1 MKVNVQVDTQTFIRF
16 WLVILG
22 FALAALLIYS
32 ARSGLI
38 VIGTALF
45 LALALNGPVT
55 KIAKFLPGK
64 SRVGS
69 TAIAYLLVVAFI
81 GGFVFLAVP
90 PIIQQ
95 TAKFAATVPDLVSN
109 ATTSWH
115 SLDRAIDDYNL
126 RPQVDQALV
135 SLKDN
140 ATGWTSNVG
149 TNIVSGV
156 GSIFAFFTSLI
167 LVLVLSFLMLVEGP
181 MLMRSVWGL
190 YRDQKRMEH
199 HRKTITRMTNVVS
212 GFVTGQLTVSAIGGT
227 LAGIAVF
234 IISLFNGDVPAN
246 LAIPTAALYFTLSLV
261 PMFGAIISAVLVAIL
276 LAFNSASA
284 AIVYVI
290 YFIIYQQIENNF
302 VSPAI
307 QSKRLELSPL
317 LILAA
322 VTIGIYVF
330 GIAGA
335 IISIPVAGCVK
346 VLFEEYLVNA
356 KQQRE
361 SSSAP
366 LAKLAKKHKN
376 A

>member
-22 FALAALLIYS
+22 FILAGLMLYS
-32 ARSGLI
+32 ARTGLVI
-38 VIGTALF
+38 IGTALF
-45 LALALNGPVT
+45 LALALNYPVS
-55 KIAKFLPGK
+55 KLARFLPGK

-69 TAIAYLLVVAFI
+69 TAIAYFLVVAFL
-81 GGFVFLAVP
+81 GSFLFLAVP

-95 TAKFAATVPDLVSN
+95 TAKFASTVPDLVDN
-109 ATTSWH
+109 ATSSWH
-115 SLDRAIDDYNL
+115 SLDKAIDEYNL
-126 RPQVDQALV
+126 RPQVDQALE
-135 SLKDN
+135 SLKNN
-140 ATGWTSNVG
+140 ASGWASNVG
-149 TNIVSGV
+149 SNVISGV
-156 GSIFAFFTSLI
+156 GSFFGFATSLF

-181 MLMRSVWGL
+181 MWMKRIWGL
-190 YRDQKRMEH
+190 YHNQKRMEH
-199 HRKTITRMTNVVS
+199 HRKTVTRMTNVVS
-212 GFVTGQLTVSAIGGT
+212 GFVTGQLTVSAIGGS
-227 LAGIAVF
+227 LAGIVVF
-234 IISLFNGDVPAN
+234 IISIFDGAIPSN
-246 LAIPTAALYFTLSLV
+246 LAIPAAALYFILSLI

-290 YFIIYQQIENNF
+290 YFVIYQQIENNF

-317 LILAA
+317 LVLSA

-335 IISIPVAGCVK
+335 IISIPVAGCLK
-346 VLFEEYLVNA
+346 VLLEEYLNHA
-356 KQQRE
+356 RDARE
-361 SSSAP
+361 KSQSP
-366 LAKLAKKHKN
+366 IAKLTKKIEK